1 MTFISGQVLAVDG
14 ARCEHCS
21 LHSRCLAMGLE
32 GEQLAGFDALLKRPR
47 PLKRGEALVHQ
58 GDRFSNLYAV
68 RTGSLKQVQVHGD
81 ARDQVTHFYLPG
93 ELVGLDGIGS
103 GECAGN
109 VVALES
115 TYVCELPFLQ
125 LEALMQDSHT
135 LQHRLFRS
143 MGEELRD
150 HQRMMCLLSG
160 RTADQ
165 RMASFLL
172 GLSERFRLRGYSPA
186 CFYLSMSR
194 GDIGSYLGLAIETVS
209 RVLGRFQMR
218 KLISIKGREVSL
230 EAMESLQL
238 MAAEGVGRHSGS

>member
-1 MTFISGQVLAVDG
+1 MPFTSTGPLPG
-14 ARCEHCS
+14 GGTRCEYCCH
-21 LHSRCLAMGLE
+21 HSRCLTMGLE
-32 GEQLAGFDALLKRPR
+32 GAQLADFDALLERPR
-47 PLKRGEALVHQ
+47 PLKRGEVLVHQ
-58 GDRFSNLYAV
+58 GDQFGNLYAV
-68 RTGSLKQVQVHGD
+68 RTGSLKQVQFQVG

-103 GECAGN
+103 GECVGN

-125 LEALMQDSHT
+125 LEVLMKDSHT
-135 LQHRLFRS
+135 LQHRLFRC

-172 GLSERFRLRGYSPA
+172 GMSERFRLRGYSPSR
-186 CFYLSMSR
+186 FFLSMSR

-209 RVLGRFQMR
+209 RALGRFQMQ
-218 KLISIKGREVSL
+218 KLISVEGRWVSL
-230 EAMESLQL
+230 KDMESLTR
-238 MAAEGVGRHSGS
+238 MVAEDVGRHSGT